1 MCNFVAK
8 FENMMNQK
16 ISFLFALVLLVFAAC
31 KSDQTGAAGSND
43 DILNSYEGL
52 SEVYTA
58 YKADENQQT
67 ASKLV
72 IQIMNQIGQADISEK
87 AKLDLLN
94 TGYQISS
101 KHKLTSRTVSF
112 LYPLIKETKN
122 APENEERLAKL
133 ANIMF
138 DMKEESAG
146 NVLANGFMRS
156 YPSSSYVE
164 GLKKRVTFD
173 GENMDAYIQ
182 SLGTKIFEEPDFN
195 GLNRAS
201 CTEYIDAC
209 QAHALSYPNSAS
221 SPSYLYK
228 AAEVAKSIK
237 STQKALTLYDWILD
251 EYPDFDK
258 AATTLFIKGF
268 IIENELGNDDLA
280 RTVYNSFLEKYPKH
294 ELADDVEFLIE
305 NLGKTD
311 EEIAKLIESKRAAK

>member
-1 MCNFVAK
+1 MLK
-8 FENMMNQK
+8 QK
-16 ISFLFALVLLVFAAC
+16 ISFLFALVIFAFAAC
-31 KSDQTGAAGSND
+31 KSDQTGTSGSSA
-43 DILNSYEGL
+43 DILSSYESL
-52 SEVYTA
+52 SEVYNA
-58 YKADENQQT
+58 YKAEENQQT

-72 IQIMNQIGQADISEK
+72 IQIMSQIGQPDLSDE

-94 TGYQISS
+94 TGYEISS

-146 NVLANGFMRS
+146 NVLANGFIRS
-156 YPSSSYVE
+156 YPSSSYVAD
-164 GLKKRVTFD
+164 LKKRVTFD

-182 SLGTKIFEEPDFN
+182 SLGEKIFNEPDFN
-195 GLNRAS
+195 GLNRAA

-251 EYPDFDK
+251 EYPNFEK

-268 IIENELGNDDLA
+268 IIENELGNDVLA
-280 RTVYNSFLEKYPKH
+280 RSVYDSFLEKYPKH

-311 EEIAKLIESKRAAK
+311 EEIAKLIEEKRASK

>member
-1 MCNFVAK
+1 MFNP
-8 FENMMNQK
+8 K
-16 ISFLFALVLLVFAAC
+16 ISFLFVLLVLSFSAC
-31 KSDQTGAAGSND
+31 KSDQAGTAGSSS
-43 DILNSYEGL
+43 DILASYEGL
-52 SEVYTA
+52 SEVYNA
-58 YKADENQQT
+58 YKAEENQQT

-72 IQIMNQIGQADISEK
+72 IQIMNQIGQADLSE
-87 AKLDLLN
+87 ASKLDLLN
-94 TGYQISS
+94 TGYEISS

-146 NVLANGFMRS
+146 NVLANGFLRS
-156 YPSSSYVE
+156 YPSSSFAE

-182 SLGTKIFEEPDFN
+182 TLAEKIFNEPDFN
-195 GLNRAS
+195 GLNRAA

-209 QAHALSYPNSAS
+209 QAHALSYPNSVS

-251 EYPDFDK
+251 EYPSFEK

-268 IIENELGNDDLA
+268 IIENELGNDELA
-280 RTVYNSFLEKYPKH
+280 KSVYDSFLAKYPKH
-294 ELADDVEFLIE
+294 ELADDVEFLID

-311 EEIAKLIESKRAAK
+311 EEIAKLIEDKRASK